1 MKLVGELPLGTT
13 ATDLVLTVTQM
24 LRKKGVVD
32 KFVEFYGPGLSALGL
47 ADRATIANMAPEY
60 GATMGFFPVDD
71 GDGAV
76 PRADRPRARG
86 VRPGGALLQGAGA
99 VPHRRHAGPR
109 VHRDAPARP
118 GHGDAEPGRPEAAPG
133 SGPAH
138 PAQAQLHRQPAE
150 PDERQRAVGAEGAGG
165 ERLLAL
171 DGRGRRQRHHR
182 GPRSRRDRRR
192 RLGRRRS
199 GRAADRDR
207 PARRQRHHPSRRRGG
222 HRGHHQLHQHLQ
234 PVGDDRGRPG
244 GAEGGGAR
252 AHDEAVGEDQPG
264 ARVARGDRL
273 PRGVGTDALPR
284 AAPVQ
289 YGGVRLHHLHRQ
301 QRARCRK

>member
-60 GATMGFFPVDD
+60 GATMGFFPVDAETVRYLERT
-71 GDGAV
+71 GRGRAV
-76 PRADRPRARG
+76 CDRVERYCKEQGLFRTDATPDPEFTAT
-86 VRPGGALLQGAGA
+86 LQLDLGT
-99 VPHRRHAGPR
+99 V
-109 VHRDAPARP
+109 DAQ
-118 GHGDAEPGRPEAAPG
+118 PGRPQAAPG
-133 SGPAH
+133 PGAAH
-138 PAQAQLHRQPAE
+138 PAQAQLHREPAG
-150 PDERQRAVGAEGAGG
+150 PDERQRPVGAEGAGG

-171 DGRGRRQRHHR
+171 DGRGRRQRHHG

-207 PARRQRHHPSRRRGG
+207 PARRQRHHAARRRGG
-222 HRGHHQLHQHLQ
+222 HRGHHELYQHLE
-234 PVGDDRGRPG
+234 PVGDDRGGPG
-244 GAEGGGAR
+244 GPEGGGAR
-252 AHDEAVGEDQPG
+252 AHDEAVGQDQPG
-264 ARVARGDRL
+264 ARVAGGDRL
-273 PRGVGTDALPR
+273 PRGIGPAALPR
-284 AAPVQ
+284 AAPVP
-289 YGGVRLHHLHRQ
+289 YRGIRVHHLHRQ
-301 QRARCRK
+301 QRARCPK